1 MGTISPSAS
10 TVSERIMNALEDPRW
25 DWRTVEG
32 INRDTGIPADEIWG
46 FLSRSGD
53 RVVRSV
59 ARDRLGRV
67 LFTSRQRYRENHSPM
82 ERLLDH
88 YRSTYS

>member
-1 MGTISPSAS
+1 MD
-10 TVSERIMNALEDPRW
+10 ALDDPRW
-25 DWRTVEG
+25 DWRTVDG
-32 INRDTGIPADEIWG
+32 INHDTGIPSAEIWS

-67 LFTSRQRYRENHSPM
+67 LFTSRRRYRESHSLM